1 MKNIEMK
8 GREVIMEGV
17 KNRSFNSLVE
27 QFLGTRLP
35 QDMAEAF
42 TVSKLPPEAQDF
54 IGRALTLMKQAGYSA
69 TDFSPHLIRWL
80 SVSVP
85 SILPCAW
92 GGRIPPLTLPGR
104 HKKLDD
110 YIADQVSA
118 TPNEPNIYV
127 DMGCGFPPVTAA
139 DTAQKFPHWHIYGVD
154 RSFSDYVL
162 YDTDGHYACFDQKG
176 QFQYFQAFMEPSG
189 RTLYAN
195 PDATREHFNRLF
207 ENLFP
212 LLQNSKSTTSETV
225 EKDGHKLI
233 HNHIR
238 DFETNNLTFLK
249 SDIEELRLPPAKV
262 IRCMNVLIYFKPDIR
277 KKMLAKAGE
286 LLDEDGILIAGTNG
300 LGVQSRYD
308 VYQKKTN
315 GLLLNEFAF
324 GLDNLGPI
332 VFMPFFTIHEN
343 DPEATLLAELVNVI
357 RSDQSWMDFNNRVDE
372 LLKFHGICSRGGDG
386 FLHFPEK
393 EMPLDEY
400 FKKGALLWR
409 QIAEEGYLNRA
420 VEILRQAG
428 YEAWENS
435 VGDIAVRP
443 ASWG

>member
-1 MKNIEMK
+1 MMQAIDD
-8 GREVIMEGV
+8 IPFGV
-17 KNRSFNSLVE
+17 LVE
-27 QFLGTRLP
+27 QYLGTRLP
-35 QDMAEAF
+35 QDMTETF
-42 TVSKLPPEAQDF
+42 TLSKLPPEAQDF

-85 SILPCAW
+85 SVLPYAW
-92 GGRIPPLTLPGR
+92 EGRIPPLTLPGR

-110 YIADQVSA
+110 YIVDQVSA

-127 DMGCGFPPVTAA
+127 DMGCGFPPVTTA
-139 DTAQKFPHWHIYGVD
+139 DTAQKFTHWHIYGVD

-162 YDTDGHYACFDQKG
+162 YDNDGHYACFDQKG
-176 QFQYFQAFMEPSG
+176 RFQYFQAFMEPSG
-189 RTLYAN
+189 RALYAN
-195 PDATREHFNRLF
+195 PDATRKQFNALF
-207 ENLFP
+207 ESLFP
-212 LLQNSKSTTSETV
+212 LLQDSNETTSETV
-225 EKDGHKLI
+225 EKNGHKLI

-238 DFETNNLTFLK
+238 DFETNNLTFIK
-249 SDIEELRLPPAKV
+249 SDIEKLRLPPAKV

-277 KKMLAKAGE
+277 KKMLAQVAE

-300 LGVQSRYD
+300 LSIQSRYA
-308 VYQKKTN
+308 VYQKSKG
-315 GLLLNEFAF
+315 GLIPNEFAF

-343 DPEATLLAELVNVI
+343 DPEAALLADLTRAI
-357 RSDQSWMDFNNRVDE
+357 RSDRSWIDFNNRVDG
-372 LLKFHGICSRGGDG
+372 LLEYHDVCSRGEDG

-420 VEILRQAG
+420 VEILGKAG
-428 YEAWENS
+428 YEAWENP

-443 ASWG
+443 ASWVKNGLP